1 MGSMTSADG
10 WNAFCFGTKT
20 SQGLSVCLEDKMVNL
35 HFSLC
40 KAAAFILSEAAKH
53 LLKCHI
59 FKMNAVTFS
68 LNGPR
73 FATIQPPEFLS
84 KRSKF

>member
-1 MGSMTSADG
+1 MHFVWAQKH
-10 WNAFCFGTKT
+10 C
-20 SQGLSVCLEDKMVNL
+20 QGLSVCLEDKKVHL
-35 HFSLC
+35 CFSLY
-40 KAAAFILSEAAKH
+40 KAAAFILLEAAKH

-59 FKMNAVTFS
+59 FKRNAVTFS

-73 FATIQPPEFLS
+73 FATSQPHEFLC